1 MPKTAIIMAGG
12 AGERFWPL
20 SRKRRP
26 KQLLKL
32 TNPDTSMLQEA
43 IDRIAPVIPP
53 DRVFIITSE
62 ILQHVIRDEIKGVP
76 AANVVAEPSK
86 RNTAG
91 CIALGAAFIAEK
103 LGISDDNSDDPLTI
117 AVLTA
122 DHAIGDAELFCQ
134 TIDAALQHAAD
145 SEDLVT
151 LGIRPTRAA
160 TGYGYIEYDTDAE
173 VKGEFPALPVT
184 SFHEKPDET
193 RARAYVDAGNF
204 LWNSGMFF
212 WRYDVLR
219 QEMMRCLPEVG
230 GKIDSLREGLRGRS
244 NDAVEGAHD
253 AIRAVFDAFPDIS
266 IDYGLMEK
274 AAHVAV
280 IPARFA
286 WDDVGSLDALERAH
300 PADQDGN
307 VVQGDVVLL
316 DMHNSLVVNASTDG
330 RPMAVAA
337 MGMDDVVLITTDDGI
352 LLCPRERLQD
362 VKKIVK
368 EMRSRFGEK
377 FV

>member
-1 MPKTAIIMAGG
+1 MAGG

-20 SRKRRP
+20 SRRRRP

-62 ILQHVIRDEIKGVP
+62 ILQQVIRDEIKGVP

-91 CIALGAAFIAEK
+91 CIALGAAFIAER
-103 LGISDDNSDDPLTI
+103 LGISANNDDDPLTI

-122 DHAIGDAELFCQ
+122 DHAIGDPDIFCR
-134 TIDAALQHAAD
+134 TIDAALQHAAT
-145 SEDLVT
+145 SNDLVT
-151 LGIRPTRAA
+151 LGIRPTRPA
-160 TGYGYIEYDTDAE
+160 TGYGYIEYDTAAE
-173 VKGEFPALPVT
+173 TQGEFPALPVT

-193 RARAYVDAGNF
+193 RARAYVEAGNF

-219 QEMMRCLPEVG
+219 QEMKRCLPAVG
-230 GKIDSLREGLRGRS
+230 DKIDSLREGLRGRS
-244 NDAVEGAHD
+244 NDAVDGAHE
-253 AIRAVFDAFPDIS
+253 AIRAIFDAFPDIS

-280 IPARFA
+280 IPARFT

-300 PADQDGN
+300 PADGDGN

-316 DMHNSLVVNASTDG
+316 DMHNSLVVNATTDG

-368 EMRSRFGEK
+368 EMRDRFGEK